1 MSCGDEQSSALNLA
15 HTVNGGRLSHGRDCR
30 GRIVNRAARVAAKAQ
45 AGQVWASKVAWD
57 LAHEK
62 DVEGLLEPRPLG
74 PVALKGV
81 AEPVELVQC
90 KLA

>member
-1 MSCGDEQSSALNLA
+1 MRAASAA
-15 HTVNGGRLSHGRDCR
+15 GVRRR
-30 GRIVNRAARVAAKAQ
+30 GRILNRAARVAAKAQ
-45 AGQVWASKVAWD
+45 AGQVWASKVAWE
-57 LAHEK
+57 LAHET

-90 KLA
+90 KLR